1 MSESTAILILAGGA
15 GTRLWPLST
24 DAVPK
29 QFLRI
34 FDGESLIE
42 KTFARLSQLA
52 PAARMFLS
60 TNERYASLVREQ
72 LPGIPPQNIL
82 VEPARRNTAPAI
94 ATCCAAIA
102 DVIPDATIAIFPS
115 DHAIGDEPAF
125 VSIVRRAMEFAG
137 AHDELVTIGIQP
149 TEPNT
154 GFGYL
159 EMGDEV
165 ATGVRRVA
173 RFVEKPTL
181 ELAGEFLASGRY
193 AWNGGMFV
201 WRYDVFRRALQKCA
215 PELLQLAERLATADP
230 GERRALYEQLPSI
243 SIDYAVMEKAPNVV
257 SVPGEFE
264 WSDVGSWSAVARLT
278 QGRAERVFAEKSSGV
293 FVLSDSS
300 KPIAI
305 IGFDRAGVIESP
317 DGLLVLNLDEAEA
330 LAGVVK
336 KIMPGA

>member
-1 MSESTAILILAGGA
+1 MSGTNAILILAGGA

-24 DAVPK
+24 DALPK
-29 QFLRI
+29 QFIRI
-34 FDGESLIE
+34 FDGQSLIE
-42 KTFARLSQLA
+42 KTFARLSKLA
-52 PAARMFLS
+52 PATRMFVS
-60 TNERYASLVREQ
+60 TNERYASVVREQ
-72 LPGIPPQNIL
+72 LPEVPPQNIL

-102 DVIPDATIAIFPS
+102 EVIPDATIAIFPS

-125 VSIVRRAMEFAG
+125 VSIVRLAMEYAG
-137 AHDELVTIGIQP
+137 AHDDLVTIGIQP

-159 EMGDEV
+159 EMADVV

-181 ELAGEFLASGRY
+181 ERAREFVAAGRY

-201 WRYDVFRRALQKCA
+201 WRYEVFRRALQNSA
-215 PELLQLAERLATADP
+215 PEILQLAEHLATADP
-230 GERRALYEQLPSI
+230 GERRALYEQMPSI
-243 SIDYAVMEKAPNVV
+243 SIDYALMEKAPNVV

-264 WSDVGSWSAVARLT
+264 WSDVGSWSAVARIT
-278 QGRAERVFAEKSSGV
+278 QGRTERVFAEKSSGV

-300 KPIAI
+300 KPIAVV
-305 IGFDRAGVIESP
+305 GLDRVAIIESA

-336 KIMPGA
+336 KITS